1 MVVDLIIVA
10 ILALSIFLGY
20 RKGLVKLAVKLCAF
34 IIALVVTLVLYQ
46 PISNIIINN
55 TGLDEKLQDIILE
68 KSNEVVE
75 QSANTVNDTPAQG
88 LTEQMAENAK
98 SQLLPSAARDLAV
111 NIIRI
116 GVMLVL
122 YIVIKI
128 AISIIAALADKIAEL
143 PILHQFNKAGGILYG
158 AIRGIIIVYVILL
171 LIGLVG
177 EINPDNRAHKEVENS
192 YLGKVMYENNIF
204 ELFTK

>member
-1 MVVDLIIVA
+1 MIVDLIIVA

-20 RKGLVKLAVKLCAF
+20 RKGLVKLAVKLCAVV
-34 IIALVVTLVLYQ
+34 IALVVTLILYQ

-75 QSANTVNDTPAQG
+75 QSVSTVNDTPAQE
-88 LTEQMAENAK
+88 LTGQMAEEAK
-98 SQLLPSAARDLAV
+98 NELLPSAARDLAV

-128 AISIIAALADKIAEL
+128 AISIIAALADKIADL
-143 PILHQFNKAGGILYG
+143 PILHQFNKAGGIIYG
-158 AIRGIIIVYVILL
+158 AIRGIIVIYVILM
-171 LIGLVG
+171 LIGVVG
-177 EINPDNRAHKEVENS
+177 EINPENRAYKEVES
-192 YLGKVMYENNIF
+192 SHLGKVMYENNVF